1 MNSSQAS
8 HEGWAWER
16 PWGDRK
22 VGGRKGGVTWL
33 HKVVVMG
40 PTAASRVEVVWTPS
54 PVTQLRM
61 MVVVWQ
67 GSGGGV
73 GGCGSSGGESW

>member
-40 PTAASRVEVVWTPS
+40 PTFAAASHVEV
-54 PVTQLRM
+54 
-61 MVVVWQ
+61 
-67 GSGGGV
+67 GV
-73 GGCGSSGGESW
+73 DSFPC